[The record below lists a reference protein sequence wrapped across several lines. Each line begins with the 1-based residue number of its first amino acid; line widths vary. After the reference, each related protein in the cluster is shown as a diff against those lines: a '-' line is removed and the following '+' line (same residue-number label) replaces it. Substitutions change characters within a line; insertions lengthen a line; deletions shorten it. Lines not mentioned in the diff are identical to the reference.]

1 MPPESE
7 RFFVRPRDQQRPVM
21 MAKKKVLIVVGT
33 QQKGFFISL
42 AQRLAKS
49 ADVKIAVFKADI
61 ADVLRPCLPGIDIEV
76 MDFRRGAPGSDAEV
90 LRESL
95 RVEGAYGETLAML
108 CSQDR
113 ALGHAYLLNIDGYP
127 MASRADWGM
136 TKKYAGIVG
145 EIAYYEDLVERVQ
158 PDLVISQTILR
169 TLWLITRRREVP
181 YLAPGLIKYGT
192 RLFWVDCPEYSS
204 REYVSAIKQRLLA
217 DAATGVPDDS
227 AYEQEAGSKLNHSK
241 IRFSYSDAVRKA
253 MRIAVKDVYRLLK
266 GSSKEDS
273 YPLFGWV
280 PSLFASVANHRFVA
294 AHGKRPQ
301 DLTGRRIVYFP
312 LHLEPEVALLSV
324 SPEFNNSIEMVSWIS
339 KALPA
344 DAVLVIKEHPL
355 SFGVRSRRY
364 YERVLRIPNACW
376 ADPQVPSWDWIEH
389 ATVVATITGTAAI
402 EAVHHGKPVLSYGR
416 HQVVNHLPS
425 VRFASDYP
433 STRQAIESLL
443 GGEIDDEV
451 RARSRRA
458 LRQAQLDVSFSV
470 PGFEKTY
477 ASRQPQ
483 PEVAEHAYRAL
494 LRFHGD
500 ILDGR
505 PAGAGSDDHV

>member
-1 MPPESE
+1 MPRDSG
-7 RFFVRPRDQQRPVM
+7 RSFVRIPDQQRPEM
-21 MAKKKVLIVVGT
+21 MTRKKVLIVVGT

-42 AQRLAKS
+42 AQRLAES
-49 ADVKIAVFKADI
+49 VDVKIAVFKADI

-76 MDFRRGAPGSDAEV
+76 MDFRRGAPGTGAEV

-127 MASRADWGM
+127 MASRAGWDM
-136 TKKYAGIVG
+136 TRKYAGIVG
-145 EIAYYEDLVERVQ
+145 EIAYYESLVERVQ

-169 TLWLITRRREVP
+169 PLWLITHRRDIP

-204 REYVSAIKQRLLA
+204 QEYVSAVKHRLLA
-217 DAATGVPDDS
+217 DVGTGTLDES

-241 IRFSYSDAVRKA
+241 IRFSYSDALRKA
-253 MRIAVKDVYRLLK
+253 MRIVVKDVYRLLK
-266 GSSKEDS
+266 GSAKEDS

-280 PSLFASVANHRFVA
+280 PSLFASVANHHFVS
-294 AHGKRPQ
+294 AHGKRPE
-301 DLTGRRIVYFP
+301 DLAGRRIVYFP

-344 DAVLVIKEHPL
+344 DALLVIKEHPL

-364 YERVLRIPNACW
+364 YKRILRIPNACW

-433 STRQAIESLL
+433 STRQAIESLF
-443 GGEIDDEV
+443 GVEIDDKV
-451 RARSRRA
+451 LARSRRA

-483 PEVAEHAYRAL
+483 PEVAEHAYQAL
-494 LRFHGD
+494 LKFHGD
-500 ILDGR
+500 ILDGK